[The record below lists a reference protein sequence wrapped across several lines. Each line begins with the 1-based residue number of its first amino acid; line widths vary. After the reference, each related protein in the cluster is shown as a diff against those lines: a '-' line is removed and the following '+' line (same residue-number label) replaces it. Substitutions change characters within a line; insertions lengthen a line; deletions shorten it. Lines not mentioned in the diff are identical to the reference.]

1 MSSDP
6 YDLAERG
13 LFGQAFTCIPSVG
26 DLPIGL
32 RVLRAQIEVHVG
44 TPVRARE
51 MAHGLLK
58 ARLTNKEKSS
68 CWELIGREC
77 LRTGRLE
84 DGLRAMTTAFAA
96 AAAAQDSAFE
106 ARLRANYV
114 YSLLHWVGVE
124 PAVVE
129 VPKLREVAMRAGDGY
144 AMIAA
149 HTLVAEINLRKG
161 QPQSAL
167 ASLEVAGSLLDR
179 FDNAWHRGRRAIAG
193 YAVSML
199 QSDYDSAL
207 NWNREALD
215 CARRSDSREIR
226 IPALANLAYL
236 KIERNQLD
244 DARIALDD
252 LTSEIQTVGFSLAEI
267 GVRDLRM
274 QLSLAAGD
282 LTSALVLENLISN
295 LISEIEPTDSY
306 YELWHL
312 LNRVRLLYR
321 LGRIDEG
328 LGIARDAIP
337 RIALS
342 TDRNLLERMN
352 LLAAEGYGRTGEPA
366 KGIALIAATM
376 LQNPHSSL
384 AMTAETFRVI
394 GQLVAAEDQD
404 TALSYFERAE
414 RIFGSIGNLK
424 ARAEVRQDARKMLV
438 LPAEVGIEQPNQHTF
453 AGETPRCERVDQGIA
468 VAPITERIATLVEIG
483 AKAPL
488 LGAEALSLLSDSGVT
503 HRATLEAIDQE
514 GQREIL
520 ATYSSPG
527 SEPLVNERHL
537 EEVHISLGSL
547 RDRQFEIIVL
557 PLPTVSARTA
567 VLSIERLVRSTVAL
581 SSARQLD
588 RERTALWSTKPPER
602 KLGLICSSERM
613 LELIETIRRV
623 AGSNVNVLLTG
634 ETGVGKELFARALHQ
649 ASPRSECV
657 FLPFN
662 CATVPRDMFDSQLFG
677 HKRGSFTGA
686 HEDSPGVIRSAA
698 GGTLFLDEIGEMTL
712 DTQPKLLR
720 FLESGDI
727 QPLGDPRP
735 QHVDV
740 RVVAATNAN
749 LDQLVAEGRFREDL
763 YYRLNVIRINIPP
776 LRERREE
783 IPALVE
789 HFLERFVHELQKTP
803 LRVADETLEY
813 LVLYRWPG
821 NIRQLVNEIH
831 RMVAMAEPGAV
842 LMPAHLSEEIVSSR
856 RTIPADVQP
865 RQSIE
870 VVTRIDQPL
879 AAAVEHIE
887 RAAIQ
892 RAVAASDGRLDE
904 AARMLGLSRKGLYL
918 KRQRLGL
925 E

>member
-1 MSSDP
+1 
-6 YDLAERG
+6 
-13 LFGQAFTCIPSVG
+13 
-26 DLPIGL
+26 
-32 RVLRAQIEVHVG
+32 
-44 TPVRARE
+44 
-51 MAHGLLK
+51 
-58 ARLTNKEKSS
+58 
-68 CWELIGREC
+68 
-77 LRTGRLE
+77 
-84 DGLRAMTTAFAA
+84 
-96 AAAAQDSAFE
+96 
-106 ARLRANYV
+106 
-114 YSLLHWVGVE
+114 
-124 PAVVE
+124 
-129 VPKLREVAMRAGDGY
+129 
-144 AMIAA
+144 
-149 HTLVAEINLRKG
+149 
-161 QPQSAL
+161 
-167 ASLEVAGSLLDR
+167 
-179 FDNAWHRGRRAIAG
+179 
-193 YAVSML
+193 
-199 QSDYDSAL
+199 
-207 NWNREALD
+207 
-215 CARRSDSREIR
+215 
-226 IPALANLAYL
+226 
-236 KIERNQLD
+236 
-244 DARIALDD
+244 
-252 LTSEIQTVGFSLAEI
+252 
-267 GVRDLRM
+267 
-274 QLSLAAGD
+274 
-282 LTSALVLENLISN
+282 
-295 LISEIEPTDSY
+295 
-306 YELWHL
+306 
-312 LNRVRLLYR
+312 
-321 LGRIDEG
+321 
-328 LGIARDAIP
+328 
-337 RIALS
+337 
-342 TDRNLLERMN
+342 
-352 LLAAEGYGRTGEPA
+352 
-366 KGIALIAATM
+366 
-376 LQNPHSSL
+376 
-384 AMTAETFRVI
+384 
-394 GQLVAAEDQD
+394 
-404 TALSYFERAE
+404 
-414 RIFGSIGNLK
+414 
-424 ARAEVRQDARKMLV
+424 
-438 LPAEVGIEQPNQHTF
+438 
-453 AGETPRCERVDQGIA
+453 
-468 VAPITERIATLVEIG
+468 
-483 AKAPL
+483 
-488 LGAEALSLLSDSGVT
+488 
-503 HRATLEAIDQE
+503 
-514 GQREIL
+514 
-520 ATYSSPG
+520 
-527 SEPLVNERHL
+527 
-537 EEVHISLGSL
+537 
-547 RDRQFEIIVL
+547 
-557 PLPTVSARTA
+557 
-567 VLSIERLVRSTVAL
+567 
-581 SSARQLD
+581 
-588 RERTALWSTKPPER
+588 
-602 KLGLICSSERM
+602 
-613 LELIETIRRV
+613 
-623 AGSNVNVLLTG
+623 
-634 ETGVGKELFARALHQ
+634 LHQ